1 MKQTKLIFSKSLNHP
16 HKCKEEYIARRIMY
30 FKSFGINAT
39 HANIVM
45 MDFGISVYDW
55 MRKPL
60 TKKERLFLYKRRGTY
75 ANNRVI

>member
-39 HANIVM
+39 HANILM
-45 MDFGISVYDW
+45 MDFGMSVYD
-55 MRKPL
+55 
-60 TKKERLFLYKRRGTY
+60 
-75 ANNRVI
+75 